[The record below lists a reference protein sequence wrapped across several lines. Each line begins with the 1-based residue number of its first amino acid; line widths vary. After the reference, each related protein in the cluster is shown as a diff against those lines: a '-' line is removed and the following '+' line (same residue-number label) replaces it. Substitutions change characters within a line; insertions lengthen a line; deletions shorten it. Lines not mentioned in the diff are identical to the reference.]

1 MSSKSIPRLNDSGYR
16 ILAEMADSSPHI
28 FVSGDTAQLI
38 EELEHQAQRQGVS
51 PYASS
56 RINLTVSLDPLNE
69 VDRKG
74 PSTDAHYAPILRQAV
89 SGISSK
95 QADQGSFWTSIN
107 CFLLSSYVSKRWGSR
122 NNENPDSFVE
132 RHWLWIGR
140 QGRIWN
146 VAARLWW
153 LGEMALRSSEFSVH
167 SAHTLLTIMANNT
180 VLFHNIMFRKFA
192 SNPVLVAAIYDTA
205 LAGNIYLFRK
215 KYADKFCISL
225 NVKADTFNI
234 LDYYELYQIVENCLP
249 LKEPGL
255 SR

>member
-1 MSSKSIPRLNDSGYR
+1 MSSKSIPRLNDGGYR
-16 ILAEMADSSPHI
+16 ILAEMADSSPHL

-38 EELEHQAQRQGVS
+38 EELEHRAQQQGVS

-56 RINLTVSLDPLNE
+56 RIDLKVPLDPLNQ

-74 PSTDAHYAPILRQAV
+74 PSTDAHYAPMLRQAV

-95 QADQGSFWTSIN
+95 QADQGSFWASVN
-107 CFLLSSYVSKRWGSR
+107 CFLLSPYVSKRWGNR

-132 RHWLWIGR
+132 RHWLWIGK
-140 QGRIWN
+140 QGRLWN
-146 VAARLWW
+146 AAARLWW

-167 SAHTLLTIMANNT
+167 SARTLLTIMANNT
-180 VLFHNIMFRKFA
+180 VLFHNIMYRNFA
-192 SNPVLVAAIYDTA
+192 CNPVSVAAIYDTA
-205 LAGNIYLFRK
+205 LAGNPYLFRK
-215 KYADKFCISL
+215 KYAEKFCISL
-225 NVKADTFNI
+225 NIKADTFNI

-249 LKEPGL
+249 LKTPGL

>member
-74 PSTDAHYAPILRQAV
+74 PSTDARYAPILRQAV
-89 SGISSK
+89 AGISSE
-95 QADQGSFWTSIN
+95 QADQGSFWASIN
-107 CFLLSSYVSKRWGSR
+107 CFLLSSYVSKRWSSR
-122 NNENPDSFVE
+122 KSNFVE
-132 RHWLWIGR
+132 RHWLWIGKK
-140 QGRIWN
+140 GRLWN
-146 VAARLWW
+146 ATARLWW
-153 LGEMALRSSEFSVH
+153 LGEMALRSSEFSIH
-167 SAHTLLTIMANNT
+167 SSRTLLTVMGNNT
-180 VLFHNIMFRKFA
+180 GLFHAIMDRKFA
-192 SNPVLVAAIYDTA
+192 SNPVLVAAIYDTS
-205 LAGNIYLFRK
+205 LAGKPYLLDK
-215 KYADKFCISL
+215 EYANDLCTKL
-225 NVKADTFNI
+225 RAKADTFNI

-249 LKEPGL
+249 LKEPGS